1 MAVKIKVQL
10 PPRQVTV
17 RVTTRVTTRVTRRR

>member
-10 PPRQVTV
+10 PPRKVTV
-17 RVTTRVTTRVTRRR
+17 RVTTRVTTRVTRRH